1 MKTQNTT
8 QTGWN
13 IFNYK
18 GQWID
23 KVFFTS
29 NVSKD
34 EVKSSLV
41 NHDGYDSNIVVE
53 HE

>member
-1 MKTQNTT
+1 MTTKNTV

-13 IFNYK
+13 IFSYK
-18 GQWID
+18 GKWID

-41 NHDGYDSNIVVE
+41 NHDGYDSNIIVVKE
-53 HE
+53 